1 MTHTLNG
8 PSSLSRREKCPA
20 SMAIEAGLSR
30 DRFDRYSD
38 SGDRCH
44 KAMECYL
51 LGAQL
56 PDLSDEEYGLV
67 QTAIKH
73 LTQILAGDEII
84 PGSMKTQ
91 SGADLMI
98 EVRFDRLP
106 YSMPGTSECGT
117 CDLSIVYPD
126 HIVLV
131 DWKFGGSFVDHPK
144 WNRQMQAY
152 ALGLWGYFPGR
163 EIHVAIVQPRAGFD
177 HQMEPWIYAPEQ
189 RDQFEKE
196 LKQIVVD
203 GHNAKDIFC
212 VGQACQFCLGS
223 TMNKCPARLAS
234 LNMFASLQHLKYEE
248 IPEDIKSQVLTAAR
262 AAKQSAD
269 RILDEARAVI
279 KATGEVPEGYR
290 ASRTSK
296 DNVRIDANPGC
307 PAWPRDWRVTSNALL
322 ELTRTGFNE
331 A

>member
-51 LGAQL
+51 LGAQI
-56 PDLSDEEYGLV
+56 PDLSDEEHALV
-67 QTAIKH
+67 QTAIKY
-73 LTQILAGDEII
+73 LNQILAGDEII
-84 PGSMKTQ
+84 HGSMKTQ
-91 SGADLMI
+91 SGADILI
-98 EVRFDRLP
+98 EVRFDNLP
-106 YSMPGTSECGT
+106 YSMDGASECGT
-117 CDLSIVYPD
+117 CDLAIVYRD
-126 HIVLV
+126 HIVLI

-152 ALGLWGYFPGR
+152 ALGLWEYYPGR
-163 EIHVAIVQPRAGFD
+163 EIHVAIVQPRAGID
-177 HQMEPWIYAPEQ
+177 HQMEPWVYTPEQ
-189 RDQFEKE
+189 REPLLKE
-196 LKQIVVD
+196 LKKIVSD
-203 GHNAKDIFC
+203 CHIAKEIFC
-212 VGQACQFCLGS
+212 VGHACQFCLGS
-223 TMNKCPARLAS
+223 TMNRCPARLAS
-234 LNMFASLQHLKYEE
+234 LNMFASMQHLKYEE
-248 IPEDIKSQVLTAAR
+248 IPADIQSQILTAAR
-262 AAKQSAD
+262 TAKQCAD
-269 RILDEARAVI
+269 RVLDEARAAI

-296 DNVRIDANPGC
+296 DNVRLDANPGC
-307 PAWPRDWRVTSNALL
+307 PSWPRDWRVTSNSLH
-322 ELTRTGFNE
+322 ELARTESNE